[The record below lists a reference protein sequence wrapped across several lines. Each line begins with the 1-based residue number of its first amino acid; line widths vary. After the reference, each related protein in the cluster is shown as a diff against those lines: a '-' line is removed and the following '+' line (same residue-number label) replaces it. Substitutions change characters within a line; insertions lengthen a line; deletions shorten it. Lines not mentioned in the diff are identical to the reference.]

1 MASDDGWRDDNDM
14 ALTLNILFIVGYC
27 NVPWMETKFVRCPP
41 LIVGDGSRPF
51 SGHSIYRVWCSDP
64 SDLDDSSVPPDAF
77 GVERCQDEIR
87 SGKYHAI
94 VVVDYSEPSVR
105 ETFESSF
112 GDLLQKFVH
121 AGGVVAF
128 PSSEGVVPVLTMAKY
143 FDVEWNATNYYRTIW
158 GPCLEDNERNIN
170 YSFGNGSLSRRVIKE
185 YSAKGTSLRVPK
197 HERCFGVTENSRTQS
212 LVPFMA
218 GLDKAKTSSDENYD
232 VIVAVHEYG
241 KGSVAYFGDCN
252 AEDQTIWL
260 VAAFLES
267 RSPKLPIDCFS
278 HIDED
283 IFVEISRLK
292 DIANKSFK
300 ERDLDGALATYLL
313 ALEKFG
319 TKLGSNGPQRD
330 CYLALLSNVSLN
342 YYKKED
348 YLQSEVFASKVLDI
362 EWGHEKCS
370 YRRALAR
377 LKISRTTPGR
387 NLALLQ
393 NARSDALNSGA
404 TSPSSRR
411 AVQILLS
418 QIESDIKMI
427 EKKGRRQFIEGFEN
441 ALS

>member
-1 MASDDGWRDDNDM
+1 
-14 ALTLNILFIVGYC
+14 
-27 NVPWMETKFVRCPP
+27 
-41 LIVGDGSRPF
+41 
-51 SGHSIYRVWCSDP
+51 
-64 SDLDDSSVPPDAF
+64 
-77 GVERCQDEIR
+77 
-87 SGKYHAI
+87 
-94 VVVDYSEPSVR
+94 
-105 ETFESSF
+105 
-112 GDLLQKFVH
+112 
-121 AGGVVAF
+121 
-128 PSSEGVVPVLTMAKY
+128 
-143 FDVEWNATNYYRTIW
+143 
-158 GPCLEDNERNIN
+158 
-170 YSFGNGSLSRRVIKE
+170 
-185 YSAKGTSLRVPK
+185 
-197 HERCFGVTENSRTQS
+197 
-212 LVPFMA
+212 MA

-362 EWGHEKCS
+362 EWGHEKM
-370 YRRALAR
+370 
-377 LKISRTTPGR
+377 
-387 NLALLQ
+387 LLPKGTGQAQ
-393 NARSDALNSGA
+393 NKSNNTGGELG
-404 TSPSSRR
+404 TSSKCK
-411 AVQILLS
+411 
-418 QIESDIKMI
+418 E
-427 EKKGRRQFIEGFEN
+427 
-441 ALS
+441 